1 MWKMFAYNI
10 LLNKEVEIAG
20 KFIFGVISAEK
31 PGLLLSIAK

>member
-20 KFIFGVISAEK
+20 KFIFGVISARDQVYCW
-31 PGLLLSIAK
+31 A